1 MKTVMK
7 VYELSFQK
15 NIRDIGG
22 MATIDG
28 HHIKYGRL
36 IRGSVLTK
44 IDENDEQI
52 IKGLNI
58 TDIIDF
64 RSPDEFEYYP
74 DFHLDGVRM
83 HNLPVLSKKTND
95 EARQRMKSS
104 DGNLLWF
111 LEDNTSGFNHLV
123 KVYSE
128 FITTQDGIGAYKK
141 FFEIILNDNR
151 VTYFHCTR

>member
-1 MKTVMK
+1 MK

-22 MATIDG
+22 MVTKDG
-28 HHIKYGRL
+28 RHIKYGRL

-95 EARQRMKSS
+95 EAPAQSLITIWTLKPQLVMLSS
-104 DGNLLWF
+104 MIAMP
-111 LEDNTSGFNHLV
+111 LV
-123 KVYSE
+123 
-128 FITTQDGIGAYKK
+128 
-141 FFEIILNDNR
+141 
-151 VTYFHCTR
+151 

>member
-1 MKTVMK
+1 MK

-22 MATIDG
+22 MVTTDG

-36 IRGSVLTK
+36 IRGSVLVK
-44 IDENDEQI
+44 LDENDEQI
-52 IKGLNI
+52 VKGFNL

-83 HNLPVLSKKTND
+83 HNLPVLSKKTNE

-111 LEDNTSGFNHLV
+111 LEDQTSGFDHLV

-128 FITTQDGIGAYKK
+128 FITTEDGIDAYKK
-141 FFEIILNDNR
+141 FFDIIEKAG
-151 VTYFHCTR
+151 VTCLLLPK